1 MFLRAFLLATAFLMQ
16 IIDLRKNLVVNNQW
30 KQNFN
35 TYLLVRQMRKKD
47 RRFDLEGD
55 IITLI
60 YEDNRNTVHFDY
72 HVDIDDVD
80 YSIMLDLYTRNARNG
95 AIFLLHQTRGTSS
108 VDVLQKMLSYLKSNH
123 LAEEKYSFT
132 VKWIDRNEES
142 KTEQVSYFYDASED
156 DVRKKFFY
164 NKREEDY
171 LISIERNPL
180 S

>member
-1 MFLRAFLLATAFLMQ
+1 
-16 IIDLRKNLVVNNQW
+16 
-30 KQNFN
+30 
-35 TYLLVRQMRKKD
+35 MRKKD
-47 RRFDLEGD
+47 RRFDLEGE

-108 VDVLQKMLSYLKSNH
+108 VDVLQKMLQYLQSQH
-123 LAEEKYSFT
+123 LTEEKYSYT
-132 VKWIDRNEES
+132 VKWVDRTEVN
-142 KTEQVSYFYDASED
+142 KTEHVSYFYEASEG

-164 NKREEDY
+164 NRREQDY
-171 LISIERNPL
+171 LITIEKNPL

>member
-1 MFLRAFLLATAFLMQ
+1 
-16 IIDLRKNLVVNNQW
+16 
-30 KQNFN
+30 
-35 TYLLVRQMRKKD
+35 MRKKD
-47 RRFDLEGD
+47 RRFDLEGE

-108 VDVLQKMLSYLKSNH
+108 VDVLQKMLRYLQSQH
-123 LAEEKYSFT
+123 MAEEKYSYT
-132 VKWIDRNEES
+132 VKWVDR
-142 KTEQVSYFYDASED
+142 TEPDKAEHVSYFYEATEE

-164 NKREEDY
+164 NRREQDY
-171 LISIERNPL
+171 LITIEKNPL